1 MTDRMRI
8 GQLHVPQVPPG
19 TLRKPAQSGSAVQS
33 EAPSFQSVLHDKL
46 IRFSHHAEVR
56 LKQRGITWNTDRM
69 AKLETAV
76 SKAAAKGARESLIMF
91 QDVALIVNVKN
102 RTVVTAMD
110 GNQMQDNV
118 ITQID
123 SAVIVR

>member
-1 MTDRMRI
+1 MTDRMHV
-8 GQLHVPQVPPG
+8 GHLHAPPVPAG
-19 TLRKPAQSGSAVQS
+19 ALRKPSNTGSVAQ
-33 EAPSFQSVLHDKL
+33 PDTHSFQDVLRDKL

-56 LKQRGITWNTDRM
+56 IKQRGIHWNPERM
-69 AKLETAV
+69 AQLESAV